1 MAGVEKPGG
10 DVPAGVPVPPP
21 EGLHLVVLG
30 GGEVGDRHQQQQWA
44 LVGGG
49 NVEVDQTPLQNQLQ
63 KNKECKWWL
72 QAVDLPSVLDRL
84 NPFHPAGPF
93 LN

>member
-30 GGEVGDRHQQQQWA
+30 GG
-44 LVGGG
+44 GGG
-49 NVEVDQTPLQNQLQ
+49 GSPPAA
-63 KNKECKWWL
+63 
-72 QAVDLPSVLDRL
+72 AV
-84 NPFHPAGPF
+84 GPGGGRQC
-93 LN
+93 